1 MEQTF
6 MHYKGTDIYDL
17 FFLTVNIFNLEEKL
31 QFTLS
36 DMHPFKSKKMELI
49 NELSNRGLNQGDFID
64 IDNKAKE
71 YIEKN
76 R

>member
-1 MEQTF
+1 MEQTL
-6 MHYKGTDIYDL
+6 MYYKGSNIYDL
-17 FFLTVNIFNLEEKL
+17 FHLTVKIFNLEEKL

-36 DMHPFKSKKMELI
+36 HTHPFKMQKMELI
-49 NELSNRGLNQGDFID
+49 NELSWSGLNHGDFIA

-71 YIEKN
+71 YIEKH

>member
-6 MHYKGTDIYDL
+6 MYYKGTDIYDL

-31 QFTLS
+31 NFNLS
-36 DMHPFKSKKMELI
+36 HTHPFKSKKMELI
-49 NELSNRGLNQGDFID
+49 NELSNRGLNHGDFID

-71 YIEKN
+71 YIEKH